1 MKKVTYEAG
10 LQGEEI
16 AKDYLIRKGMR
27 CIETR
32 YREKPG
38 EIDLIME
45 DGDTVVFVEVKAR
58 FSQRQQGFGLS
69 AVTPA
74 KQKKIARAAVL
85 FLARKNWLKRAVRF
99 DVLEI
104 NQEQI
109 LHIPNAF
116 QPGGM
121 MF

>member
-1 MKKVTYEAG
+1 MKATYETG

-16 AKDYLIRKGMR
+16 AERYLTEKGMR
-27 CIETR
+27 CLEKR
-32 YREKPG
+32 HREKPG

-45 DGDTVVFVEVKAR
+45 SGETLVFVEVKTR
-58 FSQRQQGFGLS
+58 FSGAAGHGLQ

-74 KQKKIARAAVL
+74 KQRKIAKCATIYLMRHG
-85 FLARKNWLKRAVRF
+85 WLRRSIRF
-99 DVLEI
+99 DVVEI
-104 NQEQI
+104 NTGEI
-109 LHIPNAF
+109 IHIPNAF

>member
-1 MKKVTYEAG
+1 MKRTYETG
-10 LQGEEI
+10 VHGEEI
-16 AKDYLIRKGMR
+16 AEQFLTEKGMR
-27 CIETR
+27 CLERR

-45 DGDTVVFVEVKAR
+45 DGDALVFVEVKAR
-58 FSQRQQGFGLS
+58 FSEAQSGAGLC

-74 KQKKIARAAVL
+74 KQKRIAQCATL
-85 FLARKNWLKRAVRF
+85 YLLKHGWMRRDVRF
-99 DVLEI
+99 DVVEI
-104 NQEQI
+104 NRGGV